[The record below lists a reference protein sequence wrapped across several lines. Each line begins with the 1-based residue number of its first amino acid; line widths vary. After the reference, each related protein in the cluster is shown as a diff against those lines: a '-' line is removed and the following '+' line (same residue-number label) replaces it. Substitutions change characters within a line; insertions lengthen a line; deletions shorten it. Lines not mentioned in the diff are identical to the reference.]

1 MAFNQKIVLDVNGVE
16 LTFNVNVTAY
26 NKYQNSTTMVNK
38 IQPATNFLMSVVDD
52 GDKKALKELLL
63 QPAAALFVVGAI
75 VEEYQPEF
83 NITVKKSNSEQKTS
97 AKAE

>member
-1 MAFNQKIVLDVNGVE
+1 MAFEQKIELEVNDID

-38 IQPATNFLMSVVDD
+38 IQPATNFLMNVVDEN
-52 GDKKALKELLL
+52 DKKALKELLL
-63 QPAAALFVVGAI
+63 QPAAALFIVGAI

>member
-1 MAFNQKIVLDVNGVE
+1 MAFEQKIELEVNDID
-16 LTFNVNVTAY
+16 LTFHVNVTAY

-52 GDKKALKELLL
+52 NDKKALKEMLL
-63 QPAAALFVVGAI
+63 QPAAALHIVGAI

-83 NITVKKSNSEQKTS
+83 NITVKKSSSGQKTS
-97 AKAE
+97 AKTE